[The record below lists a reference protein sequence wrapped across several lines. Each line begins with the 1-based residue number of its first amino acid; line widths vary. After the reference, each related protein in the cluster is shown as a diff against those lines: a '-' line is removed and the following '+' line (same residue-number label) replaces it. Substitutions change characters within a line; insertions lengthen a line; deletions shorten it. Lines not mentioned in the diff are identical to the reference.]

1 MTGLSISSVT
11 HANDIQMSTQAYLI
25 DSYTI
30 FAASALAATTILRSV
45 MAAMLPLA
53 APKMYA
59 TMGLGWGNS
68 LLAFLAM
75 ACIPIPLLLIKYGER
90 MRKANEGFTKNL

>member
-1 MTGLSISSVT
+1 
-11 HANDIQMSTQAYLI
+11 MSTQAYLV
-25 DSYTI
+25 DAYTI

-45 MAAMLPLA
+45 MAAMIPLA

-75 ACIPIPLLLIKYGER
+75 ACVPIPSVLIRYGER

>member
-1 MTGLSISSVT
+1 
-11 HANDIQMSTQAYLI
+11 MSTQAYLI

-30 FAASALAATTILRSV
+30 FAASALAASTILRSV
-45 MAAMLPLA
+45 MASMLPLA
-53 APKMYA
+53 APKMDA
-59 TMGLGWGNS
+59 TRGLGWGNS

-75 ACIPIPLLLIKYGER
+75 ACIPIPSLLIRYGER

>member
-1 MTGLSISSVT
+1 
-11 HANDIQMSTQAYLI
+11 MSTQAYLI